1 MPASAMHSLYVF
13 SVWIHILAAIAWI
26 GGMLFLVTVMVP
38 LLRKPEMRAKAAEL
52 FHVVGLRFRTV
63 GWVALGLLVLTGITN
78 LAFRGYSWA
87 QVGNGQLFAGPF
99 GHTLATKLVLV
110 LALLVLGVVHD
121 FWLGPRATILAREK
135 PNSPER
141 ERARK
146 IASWMG
152 RTSMLLALA
161 VVALAVMLVR
171 G

>member
-1 MPASAMHSLYVF
+1 MHALYVF
-13 SVWIHILAAIAWI
+13 SVWVHLLAAIAWI

-38 LLRKPEMRAKAAEL
+38 LLRRPEMRARAAEL

-63 GWVALGLLVLTGITN
+63 GWIAIGVLVVTGITN
-78 LAFRGYSWA
+78 LLLRGYTLG
-87 QVGNGQLFAGPF
+87 QVATGAVFAGPF
-99 GHTLATKLVLV
+99 GHTLAMKLTLVLG
-110 LALLVLGVVHD
+110 LLVLGVVHD
-121 FWLGPRATILAREK
+121 FWLGPRATVLAREK
-135 PNSPER
+135 PDSPER

-146 IASWMG
+146 VASWMG